1 MKPTSTSNLNA
12 SMHGTREAAIFTT
25 LSVPKAVMALV
36 VPTVISQ
43 IIMVIYNLA
52 DTYFVGQTNN
62 ASMVAALSVTMP
74 VFVIMAAVANL
85 FGIGGVS
92 LISRSIGEGKY
103 EKARHTFAFVFWG
116 SIIAAFL
123 YALFIWLFHRPII
136 ELVGGTEDTFEY
148 IRQYMMWTMVIGAIP
163 TILNNVFGH
172 LIRSVGASRQASI
185 GMSLGGLLNLVLDP
199 LFMFVILPKG
209 NEVVGAAIAT
219 MLSNVVATA
228 YFFIF
233 VLRNQKKFPI
243 FSLSPRDISVKDGI
257 ASEVMAIGLPAALGT
272 LLAMISNIFGNVLVV
287 GYGTAAVAGMGIAKR
302 IGMISF
308 NITMGLTQ
316 GVLPLL
322 GFSYAAK
329 NFKRMNDAIKFT
341 AALSLI
347 FSIVCLIGFQL
358 FSTQLVTLFIKDSA
372 TVAFGDGFLKILSI
386 AIPLSAL
393 CYLIT
398 AIFQATGQKMYSFV
412 ITILRKGIVDIPLM
426 FLLRELYLS
435 NGVMAAT
442 PVADTIVTVLAI
454 VLLVRF
460 LNRYTH
466 PKILPSQ

>member
-1 MKPTSTSNLNA
+1 
-12 SMHGTREAAIFTT
+12 
-25 LSVPKAVMALV
+25 
-36 VPTVISQ
+36 
-43 IIMVIYNLA
+43 
-52 DTYFVGQTNN
+52 
-62 ASMVAALSVTMP
+62 
-74 VFVIMAAVANL
+74 
-85 FGIGGVS
+85 
-92 LISRSIGEGKY
+92 
-103 EKARHTFAFVFWG
+103 
-116 SIIAAFL
+116 
-123 YALFIWLFHRPII
+123 
-136 ELVGGTEDTFEY
+136 
-148 IRQYMMWTMVIGAIP
+148 
-163 TILNNVFGH
+163 
-172 LIRSVGASRQASI
+172 
-185 GMSLGGLLNLVLDP
+185 
-199 LFMFVILPKG
+199 
-209 NEVVGAAIAT
+209 
-219 MLSNVVATA
+219 
-228 YFFIF
+228 
-233 VLRNQKKFPI
+233 
-243 FSLSPRDISVKDGI
+243 
-257 ASEVMAIGLPAALGT
+257 LPAALGT

-287 GYGTAAVAGMGIAKR
+287 GYGTSAVAGMGIAKR

-372 TVAFGDGFLKILSI
+372 TVAYGNDFLKILSI

-442 PVADTIVTVLAI
+442 PVADTLITILAI
-454 VLLVRF
+454 GLLIRF
-460 LNRYTH
+460 LNRVMR
-466 PKILPSQ
+466 PSVQFV